1 MRHKRHALYAILV
14 LVAVLG
20 TGVQGTGQTPSSDWI
35 SQINIV
41 ALNPFQVSF
50 RLTNNGTTTLDD
62 VTGRTVLTDQV
73 GLTIEVLTIESFSVP
88 PGGSKIGLTSSRWDF
103 QQTGV
108 FLMEIS
114 LDLGSGVLISNS
126 LAFRILP
133 IQLPLAPPVSALGEG
148 LKTLYQ
154 QPVNWGIRRIWAPA
168 AWTIT
173 HGRNDVVVAVID
185 TGIDTS
191 IPQIKASM
199 WVNPRE
205 IAGNG
210 IDDDGNGYIDDINGW
225 DFRDG
230 DNSSLIGTALH
241 WHGTFVAGIIAAQP
255 GEVPIVGVAPGA
267 RIMDVRF
274 LDSNNKF
281 SSRDWDTFA
290 EAIDYAVNSG
300 ADIINMSIFANGRPP
315 ASLESAIRRAVQSGV
330 VIIGIAGNTDN
341 NEGSLDQTAVLYP
354 GKYNDVYVVSAT
366 TESDL
371 LADFSRWGPEVSF
384 CAPGEGITSF
394 LPGGQT
400 ATRSGT
406 SFAAPHVAGTLALIL
421 SAFPSLSP
429 GQGVDILMGS
439 LIDLG
444 TRGFDTSFGH
454 GLIDAFDAVAD

>member
-1 MRHKRHALYAILV
+1 MTRKRWELCTILV
-14 LVAVLG
+14 LVLGTAVL
-20 TGVQGTGQTPSSDWI
+20 GTGQTPSSDWI
-35 SQINIV
+35 SQIDIP
-41 ALNPFQVSF
+41 ALIPFQVSF
-50 RLTNNGTTTLDD
+50 RLTNGGATELGNVSGQA
-62 VTGRTVLTDQV
+62 VLSDQF
-73 GLTIEVLTIESFSVP
+73 GQTIEVLAIDSFSVL
-88 PGGSKIGLTSSRWDF
+88 PGGSETVLTASRWDF

-108 FLMEIS
+108 YLMEIA
-114 LDLGSGVLISNS
+114 LDLDGGTLISNS

-133 IQLPLAPPVSALGEG
+133 VQLPLAPLPSAFGEG

-154 QPVNWGIRRIWAPA
+154 QPVNWGILRISAPD

-173 HGRNDVVVAVID
+173 HGRSNVVVAVID

-191 IPQIKASM
+191 IPQLEASM

-205 IAGNG
+205 IPRNG
-210 IDDDGNGYIDDINGW
+210 VDDDGNGYADDIHGW

-230 DNSSLIGTALH
+230 DNSSLIGTDLH

-255 GEVPIVGVAPGA
+255 GEVPIVGVAPGV

-274 LDSNNKF
+274 LDSSNKF

-290 EAIDYAVNSG
+290 EAIDYAVNNG

-330 VIIGIAGNTDN
+330 VIIGIAGNT
-341 NEGSLDQTAVLYP
+341 GQAGVLYP
-354 GKYNDVYVVSAT
+354 GKYDNVYAVSAT

-371 LADFSRWGPEVSF
+371 LASFSRWGPEVAL

-406 SFAAPHVAGTLALIL
+406 SFAAPHVTGTLALIL

-429 GQGVDILMGS
+429 TQAVDVLIGS

-444 TRGFDTSFGH
+444 TRGFDSSFGQ
-454 GLIDAFDAVAD
+454 GLIDAFEAVNN

>member
-1 MRHKRHALYAILV
+1 MTRKRWELCTILV
-14 LVAVLG
+14 LVLGTAVL
-20 TGVQGTGQTPSSDWI
+20 GTGQTPSSDWI
-35 SQINIV
+35 SQIDIP
-41 ALNPFQVSF
+41 ALIPFQVSF
-50 RLTNNGTTTLDD
+50 RLTNGG
-62 VTGRTVLTDQV
+62 VTELGNVSGQAVLSDQF
-73 GLTIEVLTIESFSVP
+73 GQTIEVLAIDSFSVS
-88 PGGSKIGLTSSRWDF
+88 PGGSETVLTASRWDF

-108 FLMEIS
+108 YLMEIA
-114 LDLGSGVLISNS
+114 LDLDGGTLISNS

-133 IQLPLAPPVSALGEG
+133 VQLPLAPLPSAFGEG

-154 QPVNWGIRRIWAPA
+154 QPVNWGILRISAPD

-173 HGRNDVVVAVID
+173 HGRSNVVVAVID

-191 IPQIKASM
+191 IPQLEASM

-205 IAGNG
+205 IPRNG
-210 IDDDGNGYIDDINGW
+210 VDDDGNGYADDIHGW

-230 DNSSLIGTALH
+230 DNSSLIGTDLH

-255 GEVPIVGVAPGA
+255 GEVPIVGVAPGV

-274 LDSNNKF
+274 LDSSNKF

-290 EAIDYAVNSG
+290 EAIDYAVNNG

-330 VIIGIAGNTDN
+330 VIIGIAGNT
-341 NEGSLDQTAVLYP
+341 GQAGVLYP
-354 GKYNDVYVVSAT
+354 GKYDNVYAVSAT

-371 LADFSRWGPEVSF
+371 LASFSRWGPEVAL

-406 SFAAPHVAGTLALIL
+406 SFAAPHVTGTLALIL

-429 GQGVDILMGS
+429 TQAVDVLIGS

-444 TRGFDTSFGH
+444 TRGFDSSFGQ
-454 GLIDAFDAVAD
+454 GLIDAFEAVNN